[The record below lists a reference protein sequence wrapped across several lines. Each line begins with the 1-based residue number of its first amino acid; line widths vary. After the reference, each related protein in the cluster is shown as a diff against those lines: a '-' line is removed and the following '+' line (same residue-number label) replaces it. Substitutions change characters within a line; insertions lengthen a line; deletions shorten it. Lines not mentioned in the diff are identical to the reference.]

1 MIMTS
6 KSSSSFSVFKE
17 VDESVSK
24 PVIGS
29 DGAARWQDFKVKN
42 SKLLL
47 GSGVGGGVG
56 GGGSVAPALP
66 LKKLDR
72 VALGTTSIHDERTN
86 ESKIR
91 KEAGDRELGAGYTTF
106 KRKTN
111 MEEIAERKRK
121 KLVMDRVRPDD
132 VPYFMEAETFEGYK
146 FDYVFTTRDTRGT
159 GYYWDGM
166 DSLKKELGQETTNTH
181 TSIDNEN
188 ANDNDKGATAA
199 AGAAAGATVSK
210 TTSKEGI
217 KGEIKVK
224 KKKKK
229 NDDRHQI
236 FMPDE
241 VGDEFNPMEQ
251 VALAIQRR
259 SQAMSAPPSSF
270 IGGGGDV
277 SAAANTMAA
286 DAAALG
292 VDARLLN
299 HASSS
304 TVASTTPST
313 TITSQ
318 SLEPELVVAGWESA
332 LDPASGKT
340 FYFRRSTNERRWDK
354 PTLSANEQTQQQL
367 LPDGWKSALDAGSG
381 QTYYYHTSGKTSW
394 EKPI

>member
-1 MIMTS
+1 MTSS

-72 VALGTTSIHDERTN
+72 VALGTTSIHDERNN
-86 ESKIR
+86 EIKIR

-121 KLVMDRVRPDD
+121 KLVMERVRPDD
-132 VPYFMEAETFEGYK
+132 VPYFLEAETFEGYK

-166 DSLKKELGQETTNTH
+166 DSLNKELGQETTNTH
-181 TSIDNEN
+181 TSIDHEN
-188 ANDNDKGATAA
+188 ANDDDEGATAT
-199 AGAAAGATVSK
+199 GATVSK
-210 TTSKEGI
+210 TTTMEGT

-229 NDDRHQI
+229 KNDRHQII

-259 SQAMSAPPSSF
+259 SQAICAPPSSF
-270 IGGGGDV
+270 IGGGGDDI
-277 SAAANTMAA
+277 AAVNAMAA

-292 VDARLLN
+292 LDARLFNL
-299 HASSS
+299 ASSS
-304 TVASTTPST
+304 TVASTIPQEMT
-313 TITSQ
+313 TSQ
-318 SLEPELVVAGWESA
+318 SLEPELVAAGWESA
-332 LDPASGKT
+332 LDPASGKI
-340 FYFRRSTNERRWDK
+340 FYFQRSTNERTWDK
-354 PTLSANEQTQQQL
+354 PSLSTSEQTQQQL

-381 QTYYYHTSGKTSW
+381 KTYYYHTSGKTSW